1 MERKKKYDKKEEVKV
16 GREEQVDNK
25 DSSAVKK
32 THISTLSARVITRV
46 IYAWWINA

>member
-32 THISTLSARVITRV
+32 TTHFNPVSTSDHTGYLCVV
-46 IYAWWINA
+46 D